1 MLDLIVSEG
10 NGSHY
15 YHFSGENEMSYDKFK
30 NAVSLFSYITS
41 PVKDKQEQFE
51 ADYNKAL
58 ELSNELK
65 RVLDTIICD
74 IQYNKPEES
83 FPELKKL
90 QLRLLIELQDKG
102 VTNLRHEIEEAVFN
116 LNEIEDIRKW
126 PTE

>member
-1 MLDLIVSEG
+1 MVTLIVSEG

-15 YHFSGENEMSYDKFK
+15 YHFSGEKKMSY
-30 NAVSLFSYITS
+30 L

-74 IQYNKPEES
+74 IQYEKPEES

-90 QLRLLIELQDKG
+90 QFRLLCELQDKG
-102 VTNLRHEIEEAVFN
+102 IRNLRHEIEEAVFN

-126 PTE
+126 PWVKRHIYNVNTTE

>member
-1 MLDLIVSEG
+1 MVDLIVSEG

-15 YHFSGENEMSYDKFK
+15 YHFSGEKKMSY
-30 NAVSLFSYITS
+30 L

-51 ADYNKAL
+51 ADYKKAL
-58 ELSNELK
+58 ELSSELK

-90 QLRLLIELQDKG
+90 QFYLLYELQDKG

-116 LNEIEDIRKW
+116 LNEIKDIRKW

>member
-15 YHFSGENEMSYDKFK
+15 YYFSGEKKMSY
-30 NAVSLFSYITS
+30 L

-74 IQYNKPEES
+74 IQYTKPQVF
-83 FPELKKL
+83 FPKLKKL